1 MGIGSSGYVGSGT
14 AFRLPSRRTSL
25 RHPGLSMH
33 QWRSG
38 PWTVILIAGDMDIQ
52 VLDLMPDLRTSASV
66 RAVIDLHRVTFM
78 DASGLSALLI
88 CQTQAT
94 ATGGCVRLLAPSAA
108 VRRLLMLTGTNAVF
122 ATFWTLDAAL
132 SAPVLT
138 LPAGPRTRV
147 PFERASR
154 RRDWE
159 SAQTKP
165 R

>member
-14 AFRLPSRRTSL
+14 AFRLPSRRKSL

-122 ATFWTLDAAL
+122 DTFWTLDAAL

-138 LPAGPRTRV
+138 LPSGPEDTRAIRAGFT
-147 PFERASR
+147 E
-154 RRDWE
+154 
-159 SAQTKP
+159 T
-165 R
+165 